1 MPIKYIFFILQV
13 VDLQNELKI
22 GKEKYQEIIN
32 DYEVLQNYVIKKQ
45 QMTEGVQLISEN
57 NVSIIKHGLRN
68 I

>member
-22 GKEKYQEIIN
+22 GKEKYQELIN

-57 NVSIIKHGLRN
+57 NVSIIKHGVRN